1 MHKILI
7 IEDEPEIL
15 KVLVELIETRL
26 ALCQTVAVNNGLDGF
41 LACQKEKFDLIIT
54 DHKMPFMTGA
64 ALIVALR
71 SKEPNNKDTPIVMLS
86 GQIDVELKA
95 GLKIQRVRF
104 VEKPFSNDDFLDI
117 IRTYL
122 T

>member
-15 KVLVELIETRL
+15 QAVVELIEAKL
-26 ALCQTVAVNNGLDGF
+26 PSCQTVTANNGLDGF

-54 DHKMPFMTGA
+54 DHKMSFMSGA
-64 ALIVALR
+64 ALIVGIR
-71 SKEPNNKDTPIVMLS
+71 SKEPNNKATPIVMLS
-86 GQIDVELKA
+86 GFIDPELKA
-95 GLKIQRVRF
+95 GLKIQKVRF
-104 VEKPFSNDDFLDI
+104 VEKPFNNDDFLDI

-122 T
+122 A